1 MNIAQIKAT
10 LGMPELQLNTA
21 TNADG
26 TPTVDENGKEGQWLR
41 HWDNESR
48 TAVSIHRDLFN
59 EIKADNTISSLAL
72 QTETRE
78 GEQGNYTAKR
88 IVKYA
93 PAEET
98 L

>member
-1 MNIAQIKAT
+1 MNIAQIKST
-10 LGMPELQLNTA
+10 LGFPELALNTA

-26 TPTVDENGKEGQWLR
+26 TPLKDENGKEGQWLR
-41 HWDNESR
+41 HWDNDSR
-48 TAVSIHRDLFN
+48 TAVSIHKDLLT
-59 EIKADNTISSLAL
+59 EIQADSTINTLGL

-78 GEQGNYTAKR
+78 GEKGNYTAKR

-93 PAEET
+93 PAEFT